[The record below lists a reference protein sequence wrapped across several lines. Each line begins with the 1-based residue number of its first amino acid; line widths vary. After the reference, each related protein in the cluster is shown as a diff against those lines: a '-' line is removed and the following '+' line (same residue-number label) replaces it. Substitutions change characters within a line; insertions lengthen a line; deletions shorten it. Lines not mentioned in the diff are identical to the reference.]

1 MLIILSPAKT
11 LDFDTASHTVKSTK
25 PPMLTKAEELIRVM
39 RRKDVKEIRQL
50 MKVSEKIEDNPPA
63 KRLSLESLHI
73 QDTLFHL

>member
-39 RRKDVKEIRQL
+39 QGKDVEEIRQL
-50 MKVSEKIEDNPPA
+50 MKVSEKIA
-63 KRLSLESLHI
+63 ASQYRALSRLVNRE
-73 QDTLFHL
+73 